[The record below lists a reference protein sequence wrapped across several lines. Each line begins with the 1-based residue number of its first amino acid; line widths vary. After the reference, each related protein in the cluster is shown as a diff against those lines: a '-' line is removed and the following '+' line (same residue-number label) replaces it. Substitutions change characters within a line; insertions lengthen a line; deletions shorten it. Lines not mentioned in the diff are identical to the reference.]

1 MAEIVHT
8 FLQEHLYRSA
18 LVIVICMG
26 ALIIS
31 MGVDLFFGIKKAKE
45 NGLATTST
53 GFKKTCDK
61 ARKYFSPFMV
71 TVCIDLIACTVLPFP
86 VFSMIWAGYCVFC
99 EFVSVREKSWQKAE
113 IRKQE
118 KTVSILLENKEDL
131 ARAFA
136 EIKKEPVKPE
146 IIVQYQNSEVDTAAV
161 EERVKA
167 QFVAE
172 GHKAGFIRKLN
183 IYIKPEEYSAYYVI
197 NDKFSGRVDLF

>member
-1 MAEIVHT
+1 MVYGRDSTYIFTRAPVQIGIGYC
-8 FLQEHLYRSA
+8 HLHGCSYY
-18 LVIVICMG
+18 
-26 ALIIS
+26 S

-86 VFSMIWAGYCVFC
+86 VFSMIWTGYCVFC

-131 ARAFA
+131 AKAFA
-136 EIKKEPVKPE
+136 EIMKEQGKEEKK
-146 IIVQYQNSEVDTAAV
+146 
-161 EERVKA
+161 
-167 QFVAE
+167 
-172 GHKAGFIRKLN
+172 
-183 IYIKPEEYSAYYVI
+183 
-197 NDKFSGRVDLF
+197 

>member
-1 MAEIVHT
+1 MTEIIHT

-18 LVIVICMG
+18 LIIAICMG
-26 ALIIS
+26 ALVVS

-45 NGLATTST
+45 NGEATTSR

-71 TVCIDLIACTVLPFP
+71 AVCIDLIACIVIPFP

-118 KTVSILLENKEDL
+118 RTVSILLENKDDIAKAMVKVL
-131 ARAFA
+131 
-136 EIKKEPVKPE
+136 KE
-146 IIVQYQNSEVDTAAV
+146 V
-161 EERVKA
+161 ESKEK
-167 QFVAE
+167 E
-172 GHKAGFIRKLN
+172 G
-183 IYIKPEEYSAYYVI
+183 
-197 NDKFSGRVDLF
+197 

>member
-1 MAEIVHT
+1 MTEIIHT

-18 LVIVICMG
+18 LVIAICMG

-31 MGVDLFFGIKKAKE
+31 MGVDLFFGIRKAKE
-45 NGLATTST
+45 NGEATTST

-61 ARKYFSPFMV
+61 ARKYISPFMA

-86 VFSMIWAGYCVFC
+86 VFSMIWSGYCVFC
-99 EFVSVREKSWQKAE
+99 EFVSIREKSWQKAE

-136 EIKKEPVKPE
+136 EIMKEQEKE
-146 IIVQYQNSEVDTAAV
+146 KEG
-161 EERVKA
+161 KA
-167 QFVAE
+167 
-172 GHKAGFIRKLN
+172 
-183 IYIKPEEYSAYYVI
+183 
-197 NDKFSGRVDLF
+197 